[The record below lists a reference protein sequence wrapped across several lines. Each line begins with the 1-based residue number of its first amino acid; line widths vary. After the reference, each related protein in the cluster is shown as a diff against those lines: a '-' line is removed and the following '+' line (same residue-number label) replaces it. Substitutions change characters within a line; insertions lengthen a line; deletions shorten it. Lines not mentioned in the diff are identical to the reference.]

1 MLRKHNIPLGVFFSL
16 ISFFSLSSTYA
27 LVKLIPIS
35 ALQILFL
42 QSLFCFTVI
51 ACICLIRR
59 EKPAFYVSKHYV
71 LLFVRALGGLG
82 TFLFIFIAVKYLSVA
97 DSTVLLNTSP
107 FMIPFLLLLLFRS
120 PINHKLWLPIALG
133 FIGTVIILH
142 PSSDIF
148 QWHALLPLISAVS
161 MAITYI
167 ALRKLHVHG
176 EPMLRILFYLFLF
189 ASLVMLPFGLY
200 VWVPPTPHQWL
211 MLLTVMTTNFI
222 SQTTFTFSLR
232 YGPAQTLAPLCY
244 TSVVFAMLFDYLI
257 WHTLPSWLSLGGSL
271 LVICGGI
278 FALLIEN
285 SRERL
290 D

>member
-1 MLRKHNIPLGVFFSL
+1 MQSIPLGLFFSL
-16 ISFFSLSSTYA
+16 VSFFSLSSTYA
-27 LVKLIPIS
+27 LVKMIDLN

-42 QSLFCFTVI
+42 QSLFCFIVT
-51 ACICLIRR
+51 ACICLARR
-59 EKPAFYVSKHYV
+59 EKLAFYISKHYL
-71 LLFVRALGGLG
+71 LLFIRSIGGLG
-82 TFLFIFIAVKYLSVA
+82 TFLFIFIAVKYLSLA

-107 FMIPFLLLLLFRS
+107 FLIPFLALACFRS

-133 FIGTVIILH
+133 FIGTMIILR
-142 PSSDIF
+142 PTSDLF

-167 ALRKLHVHG
+167 ALRRLHLHG

-200 VWVPPTPHQWL
+200 TWAAPTREQWPL
-211 MLLTVMTTNFI
+211 LLTVMITNFI
-222 SQTTFTFSLR
+222 SQTAFTFSLR
-232 YGPAQTLAPLCY
+232 YASAQTLAPLCY
-244 TSVVFAMLFDYLI
+244 TSVVFGMLFDYLI

-285 SRERL
+285 APEKL
-290 D
+290 K